1 MLIIGERLNSTRKKI
16 LEAFQKQDER
26 LILDEGLRQKQA
38 GADCLD
44 LNAAGLMDQEI
55 EALRWAIP
63 RLQKDLGIPI
73 SVDTPSP
80 AAMEAGLAV
89 HQGRAFLNSLTA
101 ETGKMNQLLP
111 LIREFRPRV
120 IVLCL
125 DDQGPARTPELI
137 LKCADKLGNLL
148 LTNGALPE
156 DIFIDPGARPL
167 AVDPLA
173 PSLFLESL
181 IEIKRNLPGLKTIAG
196 LRNISFALPGGDL
209 LEGTFLTLA
218 LERGLD
224 ALICD
229 PLSRD
234 FRASYLS
241 FQAIAGNDPQLEAYL
256 KTYKRKP
263 DEETY

>member
-1 MLIIGERLNSTRKKI
+1 MLIIGERLNTARKKV
-16 LEAFQKQDER
+16 LEAFQKRDER
-26 LILDEGLRQKQA
+26 FILDEGFRQKQA
-38 GADCLD
+38 GAACLD
-44 LNAAGLMDQEI
+44 LNAAGLMGQET
-55 EALRWAIP
+55 EVLRWAIP

-80 AAMEAGLAV
+80 GAMEAGLAV
-89 HQGRAFLNSLTA
+89 HQGKAFLNSLTA

-111 LIREFRPRV
+111 LIREFRPRI

-125 DDQGPARTPELI
+125 DDQGLLRTPELI

-148 LTNGALPE
+148 LTNGSLPE

-181 IEIKRNLPGLKTIAG
+181 AEIKRNLPGLKTIAG
-196 LRNISFALPGGDL
+196 LSNVSFALPGRDL

-229 PLSRD
+229 PLARD
-234 FRASYLS
+234 FLASYLS
-241 FQAIAGNDPQLEAYL
+241 FQAIAGNDPHLEAYL
-256 KTYKRKP
+256 KIHKRKP
-263 DEETY
+263 DEDT